1 MIPSSSAT
9 SLLPAFELLCCE
21 IDELRTSNAKSVV
34 LLKEEEKIEFI
45 IIHWKLI
52 CDSNDDF
59 WLVGIY
65 RGRDK
70 QGM

>member
-1 MIPSSSAT
+1 MIPSSSAA
-9 SLLPAFELLCCE
+9 SLLPAFEFPCGE
-21 IDELRTSNAKSVV
+21 ID
-34 LLKEEEKIEFI
+34 EEEKIEFI

-65 RGRDK
+65 RDRDK
-70 QGM
+70 QGMYQ